1 MNSGVTKR
9 LHDGCAYFDTKKLC
23 LISTPCRNGELDSL
37 VTPTVNEFVCQFS
50 LISNLPL
57 IQLPIAPN
65 TLESGFILHTNEY
78 LLSSNKMYKLVLA
91 EDGNLI
97 LFVSF
102 VILKPNKNILSI

>member
-37 VTPTVNEFVCQFS
+37 VKPNVNEFICQFS

-57 IQLPIAPN
+57 IQLPIASN

-97 LFVSF
+97 ILVSLIVLKLKNKLF
-102 VILKPNKNILSI
+102 I

>member
-9 LHDGCAYFDTKKLC
+9 LHDGCSYFDTKKLC

-37 VTPTVNEFVCQFS
+37 VKPNVNEFICQYS

-65 TLESGFILHTNEY
+65 TLESGCFIHTNEY

-97 LFVSF
+97 ILVSLI
-102 VILKPNKNILSI
+102 ILKQKNKFFI